1 MQPNYKRTKL
11 ACYAAIITQ
20 AVQNNLPPLL
30 FVLFQEQFGISYEM
44 LGRLILA
51 NFVTQIC
58 VDLVSIKL
66 ADRIGYRACMIAGQL
81 CTAVG
86 LLGLTTLPFLLPPYV
101 GLTISIILAAIGG
114 GMTEVLVSP
123 VVDALPG
130 DEKAAAM
137 SMLHSF
143 YCWGQVATV
152 LISTLLLFALGDAAW
167 RVLPLLWMVMPIA
180 SVVLIAT
187 APFAAE
193 SGAESGGM
201 RVRDLLRQP
210 LFLVAMVIMTCAGAS
225 ELTMSQWASTFAER
239 GLHVTKVLGDLLGP
253 CLFAVF
259 MGLGRMLY
267 GKLGSRLPL
276 KKSLMGCAILCI
288 VCYLTA
294 ALSPAPF
301 LALMGC
307 AVCGFSVSLMWPG
320 SLSMAAARFPF
331 GGTALF
337 AILAVMGDLGCSVGP
352 WLAGAVSDA
361 AQGVPA
367 LAEFAAQS
375 GLTLE
380 QLGLKSGLLPG
391 VIFSA
396 IREPAALRPR
406 RLQGGG
412 DFFACGAPDFQIDR
426 ESRAVARGRGLR
438 RGAER
443 PCAGA
448 VGRDLPRDSRTRCPL
463 PRHLRGGRRFS
474 LAARRISGS
483 IGRAGPWLAGAVSGA
498 AQGGL
503 ALEQLGL
510 KSGLLPGVIFP
521 VILLIGTAFVQE
533 PRYVRKD

>member
-30 FVLFQEQFGISYEM
+30 FILFQEQFGISYEM

-152 LISTLLLFALGDAAW
+152 LISTLLLFALGNAAW

-253 CLFAVF
+253 RLFAVF

-375 GLTLE
+375 GL
-380 QLGLKSGLLPG
+380 
-391 VIFSA
+391 
-396 IREPAALRPR
+396 
-406 RLQGGG
+406 
-412 DFFACGAPDFQIDR
+412 
-426 ESRAVARGRGLR
+426 
-438 RGAER
+438 
-443 PCAGA
+443 
-448 VGRDLPRDSRTRCPL
+448 
-463 PRHLRGGRRFS
+463 
-474 LAARRISGS
+474 
-483 IGRAGPWLAGAVSGA
+483 
-498 AQGGL
+498 

-510 KSGLLPGVIFP
+510 KSGLLLGVIFP

-533 PRYVRKD
+533 PRYARKD